1 MKHNMGK
8 TERVIRLVF
17 SLVLIL
23 FSLGILNGAGV
34 FFGIISSVTVTGLV
48 LAIIGIVV
56 FVTGIT
62 GYCPINA
69 ALHVNSCQ
77 ACRLGETHKHMPV

>member
-8 TERVIRLVF
+8 VERGIRIVG
-17 SLVLIL
+17 SIIVML
-23 FSLGILNGAGV
+23 FSLILLNGGGVLYGIVTSATIAG
-34 FFGIISSVTVTGLV
+34 FALTV
-48 LAIIGIVV
+48 AGIVV
-56 FVTGIT
+56 FVTGVT

-69 ALHVNSCQ
+69 LLHFNSCQ